1 MYSPCVSLHACLVT
15 LQSYFFYLLHSD
27 NKAIN
32 PRGCV
37 ISNCLGCVYHDKA
50 LTYPPKSCQDKKDCI
65 KPTGI
70 DEACMRSWAWCLRRD
85 FKSKVGAM
93 Q

>member
-1 MYSPCVSLHACLVT
+1 MG
-15 LQSYFFYLLHSD
+15 
-27 NKAIN
+27 

-85 FKSKVGAM
+85 FKSKVGAVM
-93 Q
+93 H